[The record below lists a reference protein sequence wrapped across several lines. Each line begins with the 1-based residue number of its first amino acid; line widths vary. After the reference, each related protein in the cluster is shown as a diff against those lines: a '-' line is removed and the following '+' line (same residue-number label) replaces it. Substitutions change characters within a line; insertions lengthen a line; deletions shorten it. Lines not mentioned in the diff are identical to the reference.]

1 MADQLLYRLLADE
14 SGHGLWVYA
23 LVTGFFSVLVFQ
35 PELIAAAVF
44 RVADLLQLFSSQLG
58 VVF

>member
-1 MADQLLYRLLADE
+1 MTDHMISRLVTDE

-35 PELIAAAVF
+35 PELIAAAVY
-44 RVADLLQLFSSQLG
+44 RVADLLHLFLSQVN

>member
-1 MADQLLYRLLADE
+1 MWA
-14 SGHGLWVYA
+14 YA

-35 PELIAAAVF
+35 PELVAAAVYRF
-44 RVADLLQLFSSQLG
+44 ADLLNLFLSQLG